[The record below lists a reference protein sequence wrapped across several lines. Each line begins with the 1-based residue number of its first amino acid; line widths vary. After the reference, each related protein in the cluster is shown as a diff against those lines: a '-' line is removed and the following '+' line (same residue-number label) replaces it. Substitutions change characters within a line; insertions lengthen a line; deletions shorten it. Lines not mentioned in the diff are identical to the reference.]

1 MIKDK
6 LIALQKLKDGGL
18 LMTFRKPQY
27 YISDCYRLS
36 SIIDKLGSEEKVYE
50 DNVVSFRA
58 NVSYQ
63 DFVERVNGIIDRIA
77 NLSSIGSKNKKELE
91 DWCSD
96 NFSNS
101 VYFLLHLSNTEE
113 ATGFKLRGTD
123 AIKAIVTSDFTNLIV
138 DAVPEEKWHY
148 FSEDESNIRKV

>member
-1 MIKDK
+1 MIKNK

-27 YISDCYRLS
+27 YISDCHSLS
-36 SIIDKLGSEEKVYE
+36 SIINRLGDEEKIYE

-63 DFVERVNGIIDRIA
+63 DFVERVNNIVDRIA
-77 NLSSIGSKNKKELE
+77 NLDSVGAKNKKELE
-91 DWCSD
+91 KWCGD
-96 NFSNS
+96 KFSNR
-101 VYFLLHLSNTEE
+101 VYFLLYLSNTDK
-113 ATGFKLRGTD
+113 TWGRNLSSD
-123 AIKAIVTSDFTNLIV
+123 DVKAIITSDFTNLIV